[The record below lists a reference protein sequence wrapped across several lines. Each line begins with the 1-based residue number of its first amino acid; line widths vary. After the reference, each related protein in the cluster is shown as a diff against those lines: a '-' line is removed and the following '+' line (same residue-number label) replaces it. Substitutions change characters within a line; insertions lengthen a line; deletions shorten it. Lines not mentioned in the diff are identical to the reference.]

1 MQSQSAPRSLHH
13 VPNASVTSRDLPFG
27 LTRFLSW
34 ISLVLILA
42 SSVTL
47 AFFIGNSARS
57 TLLLRQQDYARLMAA
72 NLNHQIYRRFTL
84 PTFLAFGRIALRQ
97 PVQYQ
102 QLDEVV
108 QSTIHG
114 LHVEELRIYGGD
126 NIVNY
131 SIENSELG
139 RTDLTPEGV
148 PLVMKD
154 GRPSFEILSNVD
166 MFKAMFT
173 LDLPRRSY
181 MLRTLFPLSV
191 EIGVNKA
198 TGQKESLTTGVL
210 EIKQDITDDYDN
222 VIRFQWLILAT
233 CLGSSTVLFALLQF
247 FIFKAER
254 TLRERMAQTRKLQDE
269 LHQNEKLAGMGRV
282 VASIAHEIRNPLG
295 IIRSSA
301 ELLLRRAEGENTSRR
316 ILEAV
321 YDESCRLSQTV
332 NDFLDYARPRIPRR
346 EHVDVNALLNQAQ
359 AFLNEELRRHGVE
372 LVRHVPEGLSV
383 LGDKDLLYRAF
394 YNILVNAMQ
403 AIEKEGVIRIRGKR
417 REDGMVE
424 LAFHDSGPGFPPNE
438 LPRMLDPFFTTK
450 DHGTGLGLPIVN
462 TIIASHDGCMELSN
476 PAGEGALVT
485 LLLPSPEAAGSLA
498 EPALIGGASM
508 ETFGIQTP
516 EGAPAAPLNHQ

>member
-1 MQSQSAPRSLHH
+1 M
-13 VPNASVTSRDLPFG
+13 V
-27 LTRFLSW
+27 
-34 ISLVLILA
+34 LV
-42 SSVTL
+42 
-47 AFFIGNSARS
+47 
-57 TLLLRQQDYARLMAA
+57 Y
-72 NLNHQIYRRFTL
+72 
-84 PTFLAFGRIALRQ
+84 
-97 PVQYQ
+97 
-102 QLDEVV
+102 
-108 QSTIHG
+108 
-114 LHVEELRIYGGD
+114 
-126 NIVNY
+126 
-131 SIENSELG
+131 
-139 RTDLTPEGV
+139 
-148 PLVMKD
+148 
-154 GRPSFEILSNVD
+154 
-166 MFKAMFT
+166 
-173 LDLPRRSY
+173 
-181 MLRTLFPLSV
+181 
-191 EIGVNKA
+191 
-198 TGQKESLTTGVL
+198 
-210 EIKQDITDDYDN
+210 

>member
-1 MQSQSAPRSLHH
+1 M
-13 VPNASVTSRDLPFG
+13 PNASVPNRDLPFG

-47 AFFIGNSARS
+47 AFFIGNSARD

-131 SIENSELG
+131 SIERSELG
-139 RTDLTPEGV
+139 RTDLTPAGV
-148 PLVMKD
+148 PLAMESGK
-154 GRPSFEILSNVD
+154 PSFEILSD
-166 MFKAMFT
+166 IKMLDAMFT

-198 TGQKESLTTGVL
+198 TGQTQSLTTGVL

-233 CLGSSTVLFALLQF
+233 CLGLSTVLFALLQF

-254 TLRERMAQTRKLQDE
+254 ILKDRMAQTRKLEDE
-269 LHQNEKLAGMGRV
+269 LHKNEKLASMGRV

-301 ELLLRRAEGENTSRR
+301 ELLLRRSDRESASRR
-316 ILEAV
+316 ILEAM

-332 NDFLDYARPRIPRR
+332 NDFLDYARPRMPRR
-346 EHVDVNALLNQAQ
+346 EHVDLNGLLNQAQ
-359 AFLNEELRRHGVE
+359 AFLNNELQKHGVE
-372 LVRHVPEGLSV
+372 LVIHIPHGLAV
-383 LGDKDLLYRAF
+383 RGDKDLLYRAF

-403 AIEKEGVIRIRGKR
+403 AIEQDGVIRIRGKE
-417 REDGMVE
+417 REDKLVE
-424 LAFHDSGPGFPPNE
+424 LTFHDSGPGFPSGE
-438 LPRMLDPFFTTK
+438 LPRLLDPFFTTK

-462 TIIASHDGCMELSN
+462 AIIMSHDGSMRLDN
-476 PAGEGALVT
+476 PPEGGALVL
-485 LLLPSPEAAGSLA
+485 LLLPLSGSAESSPATSTANRSG
-498 EPALIGGASM
+498 SM
-508 ETFGIQTP
+508 ETFGIQPP
-516 EGAPAAPLNHQ
+516 EETPAAMPQQQ